1 MKYYRCLLIAT
12 LVLSANVHAL
22 QPKIEI
28 IEQFDNLR
36 MVAFIGMED
45 INNNPEWNPDS
56 GAPPLTVGE
65 AIQSVKDFIKTSDTS
80 IDIKEIEIRPVPKRE
95 KQWHYLIKIANDAM
109 KSKYDIYVVL
119 MNGKVIPAIIEPQ
132 GYK

>member
-1 MKYYRCLLIAT
+1 MKYSLCLL
-12 LVLSANVHAL
+12 LSILALSTSAHAYE
-22 QPKIEI
+22 PKIEI

-36 MVAFIGMED
+36 MVAFINKD
-45 INNNPEWNPDS
+45 DVSSNPEWNP
-56 GAPPLTVGE
+56 GNTPPPLTIEE
-65 AIQSVKDFIKTSDTS
+65 AIKAVKNLNKQSKK
-80 IDIKEIEIRPVPKRE
+80 IKEIELRLVPKYDN
-95 KQWHYLIKIANDAM
+95 KWHYLIKVSNLEM